1 MSENTYNCK
10 FDQRSDCNVKGQSGH
25 IELIIG
31 PMFSGKTTELI
42 RRLKRYRVAQYGCL
56 IVKYAGDTRYTDNG
70 VATHDRQTL
79 PAISTKTLA
88 PIFSDALTYDVI
100 GIDEGQFFTDVVS
113 FSDQL
118 ANEGKIVIVAAL
130 DGTFQKKAFGDI
142 LNLVPVAE
150 NVTKLSAI
158 CAICY
163 QSAAFT
169 RRKTKEN
176 EVEVIG
182 GGDKYVAVCRT
193 CFAAPIPG
201 SPDRLPLRD
210 FNTPVDSKKLV
221 GKKTRRRI
229 SEGTWM
235 SSLA

>member
-100 GIDEGQFFTDVVS
+100 GIDEGQF
-113 FSDQL
+113 
-118 ANEGKIVIVAAL
+118 
-130 DGTFQKKAFGDI
+130 AFGDI